1 MNWQHHIADTEGR
14 CQRFGEGVDIDN
26 LLGAIDA
33 LQRRYRPAV
42 ETEFAVVIIL
52 DDVAAAF
59 FFGPAQQL
67 IATADGH
74 DDACGELVRGTDVQD
89 VGAAVF
95 EHVGAD
101 ALLVHRQVAAEYVV
115 GFIDGCKLRIAGV
128 FEGIDMAA
136 P

>member
-1 MNWQHHIADTEGR
+1 MSWQHHIADTEGR

-26 LLGAIDA
+26 LLGAVDA

-67 IATADGH
+67 IAAADRH
-74 DDACGELVRGTDVQD
+74 DDACGELMRGTDVQD

-101 ALLVHRQVAAEYVV
+101 ALLVHRQIAAENVV
-115 GFIDGCKLRIAGV
+115 SFIDGGKLRIAGV
-128 FEGIDMAA
+128 FEGVDMAA
-136 P
+136 S